1 MAPPKHGFQKP
12 KNVGATF
19 ARLLGYLG
27 KSKFLLILVFLLVA
41 MSAAAGVAAHISSR
55 A

>member
-27 KSKFLLILVFLLVA
+27 KSKFLLILVSVSYTHLTLPTT
-41 MSAAAGVAAHISSR
+41 
-55 A
+55 